1 MVTLFFSR
9 PVPYIEKP
17 ASSEHSRRERE
28 MKNFQKLLV
37 LSCFLSL
44 GHMRGERV
52 KERPS
57 RVVNLKQGRV
67 QGTLVEVPLVSASQ
81 AEDTNSDT
89 YSRQVEVFK

>member
-1 MVTLFFSR
+1 MVTLLFSR
-9 PVPYIEKP
+9 PVPYIENP
-17 ASSEHSRRERE
+17 ASSKHSRRE
-28 MKNFQKLLV
+28 MKNFQELLV

-67 QGTLVEVPLVSASQ
+67 QGTLVELPLVSASQ

>member
-1 MVTLFFSR
+1 MVTLLFSR
-9 PVPYIEKP
+9 PVPYIEKL
-17 ASSEHSRRERE
+17 ASSEHSRRE
-28 MKNFQKLLV
+28 MKNFQELLV

-67 QGTLVEVPLVSASQ
+67 QGTLVELPLVSASQ